1 MYDIY
6 NGHYEIGFKMKNRDS
21 YRGTIYNS
29 ASRAL
34 VTLQDPESLVCRPWY
49 DDASELPSTGIT
61 TPLDRSK
68 GFTKVTRLGST
79 CSRLGLLPAR
89 SNLISPALF
98 QPASET
104 IPRTLA
110 PTSS

>member
-49 DDASELPSTGIT
+49 DDASELPSTGIMFR
-61 TPLDRSK
+61 DR
-68 GFTKVTRLGST
+68 
-79 CSRLGLLPAR
+79 
-89 SNLISPALF
+89 
-98 QPASET
+98 
-104 IPRTLA
+104 
-110 PTSS
+110 